1 MSLIENINKIIKSL
15 PAIEEASVLFSEEIV
30 NKLEVLA
37 DMDIGVIARDL
48 NKGNYL
54 GNRKL
59 DINIALN
66 NDNPSEEVTYKSAI
80 LTLNN
85 GINIPINFETIV
97 EGGDTVVEEIAS
109 YTGLYT
115 KILEGITAYNTSEAD
130 PQKHVVNFE
139 IDVIN
144 QTIAELPTLLRIRDT
159 DGSACNIDRI
169 TLAAYSGGSP
179 KEQNPSYYWTKT
191 TSSLEVLA
199 NRVGDIIALGENI
212 DKIIALSDKEDEIQV
227 LYDLREI
234 LQLLS
239 DELLN
244 IKAVGKNIAHVI
256 GTNKNKANINAVNL
270 NKTNIDLLASKI
282 NDNTIANAITAA
294 DTAIQKAQQ
303 TKDDA
308 IATASDRNAVSGMKD
323 ETLVLKNETQ
333 SIRESIQAI
342 AVEGNTLAEGQKV
355 QIAYNSAENK
365 FIFSIP
371 KGDKGARGEAFKVNA
386 MGLIA
391 QKSSYDT
398 QLKDFSFFATDT
410 GEIYFKNTNASAD
423 WSVPIPFGKG
433 ERGKTGERGNGI
445 SSVIRVSGNGSAG
458 TNDTYRITFTNGSTY
473 EYNVYNGSQSDI
485 KMADLITHKNNSN
498 NPHSVNKNQ
507 LGLGNINNTSDLK
520 KPISITQQN
529 ALNKKIDITNII
541 NVLTSSVV
549 NKPLSAAQGKVL
561 KDLIDNLGITNVQ
574 GLSLIL
580 DKKLAIDQTAINSNK
595 LAGKNSSYFSSKTY
609 ADTKLSASNPFV
621 LAQGGDEGGQIG
633 LEKAPNSTLDNHP
646 YLDAFLDRLRL
657 ISSKNGKLSSYEFP
671 YKEGSREV
679 ATTDEIFTARDG
691 QVGSYL
697 FLRLTTPSCN
707 LNYGELVA
715 GSNLTPVGFSTYTAN
730 THLPYSGGKA
740 GIIPTG
746 TWKALGGVI
755 TPNNSYFASA
765 LFIRIA

>member
-1 MSLIENINKIIKSL
+1 MDKFRDLMAKLVKNL
-15 PAIEEASVLFSEEIV
+15 PAIKEASVLFSEEIV

-37 DMDIGVIARDL
+37 DMDISVIAKDL

-59 DINIALN
+59 DINITLN
-66 NDNPSEEVTYKSAI
+66 NDNVSEEVTYKSAT

-85 GINIPINFETIV
+85 GIVIPINFETLN
-97 EGGDTVVEEIAS
+97 EGGDRIVEEIAS

-115 KILEGITAYNTSEAD
+115 KILKGITAYNKNEVN

-139 IDVIN
+139 IDVVN
-144 QTIAELPTLLRIRDT
+144 QTIAKLPTLLRIRDT
-159 DGSACNIDRI
+159 DGSACNIDRV

-179 KEQNPSYYWTKT
+179 KEQNPSYFWAKT
-191 TSSLEVLA
+191 TSSLEVLG
-199 NRVGDIIALGENI
+199 NRIGDMIALGGNI
-212 DKIIALSDKEDEIQV
+212 AKIIALSDKEDEIQV
-227 LYDLREI
+227 LYDLRDI
-234 LQLLS
+234 LQLLR
-239 DELLN
+239 DEILN
-244 IKAVGKNIAHVI
+244 IKAIGENIAHVI
-256 GTNKNKANINAVNL
+256 GANENKININGVNK

-303 TKDDA
+303 TQDDA

-410 GEIYFKNTNASAD
+410 GEIYFKNTNVSAD

-433 ERGKTGERGNGI
+433 ERGKTGATGNGI

-485 KMADLITHKNNSN
+485 KMADLSFHINDSS
-498 NPHSVNKNQ
+498 NPHSVTKAQ
-507 LGLGNINNTSDLK
+507 IALGNVDNTSDKTKPISTATQTALNAKTTDLTVHKNNNANPHTVTKAQIGLSNVNNTSDK
-520 KPISITQQN
+520 EKPISTATQT
-529 ALNKKIDITNII
+529 ALNRKASID
-541 NVLTSSVV
+541 
-549 NKPLSAAQGKVL
+549 
-561 KDLIDNLGITNVQ
+561 D
-574 GLSLIL
+574 
-580 DKKLAIDQTAINSNK
+580 
-595 LAGKNSSYFSSKTY
+595 
-609 ADTKLSASNPFV
+609 
-621 LAQGGDEGGQIG
+621 
-633 LEKAPNSTLDNHP
+633 
-646 YLDAFLDRLRL
+646 
-657 ISSKNGKLSSYEFP
+657 LSSA
-671 YKEGSREV
+671 V
-679 ATTDEIFTARDG
+679 
-691 QVGSYL
+691 
-697 FLRLTTPSCN
+697 PS
-707 LNYGELVA
+707 
-715 GSNLTPVGFSTYTAN
+715 
-730 THLPYSGGKA
+730 
-740 GIIPTG
+740 
-746 TWKALGGVI
+746 GVI
-755 TPNNSYFASA
+755 TMWSGLISAVPSGWHLCNGSNGTPDLRGRFVYGATVDADVKDVGGNKDAVAIAHTHSGSTDVTGAHTHALKRGKEDGGGTGLYDWHANIGSIGTSSSGNHSHIVTINNSGVSGTDKNLPPYMKLAY
-765 LFIRIA
+765 IMKG